1 MTMLPMIPY
10 SDIPQISAKYTFI
23 SILNNKVQE
32 KFSLSTQAEETGPHF
47 RSDNGDKLVKF

>member
-1 MTMLPMIPY
+1 MTMLPMISY

-32 KFSLSTQAEETGPHF
+32 KFRLSTQAEETGPHF
-47 RSDNGDKLVKF
+47 RSDNEDKLVKF